1 MGALVGL
8 EEKMR
13 SLKAENGARIEDEAL
28 VNSNLKGVRERR

>member
-13 SLKAENGARIEDEAL
+13 SLKTENRARIEDEAL
-28 VNSNLKGVRERR
+28 VSFQFKGVRERR